1 MNKTVIAA
9 VVAGSLAV
17 PATAA
22 AHVTVQ
28 PGSVTAGS
36 FTKIDVRVP
45 NERDNKGT
53 IKVDLRLPD
62 GFYFLSYQKVPGWKA
77 RVFKKKLDKPVDLG
91 GFEVDERYTRVV
103 WKARKPKRDRIA
115 PGQFQDFP
123 LSVRVPDG
131 AAGSQLAFRA
141 FQTYQRGERVAWTGA
156 PDARGA
162 RPASDAAGARVRL
175 LLLVVGALLVSAPA
189 ALAHQGSPNFLSQV
203 NSAPAGVKVTVL
215 SRDDRL
221 LLQSDGGH
229 TVVIEGYSEE
239 PYARIEPD
247 GTVSVNTDSEAYY
260 INEERDGAGAGAG
273 RAPIPRASRAG
284 RRSRRPGASSG
295 TTTACTG
302 CPRATPSRSRTRACA
317 RRCSTGRCRSRSTA
331 SRATS
336 AARCSGR
343 RRRARACHGR

>member
-36 FTKIDVRVP
+36 FTRIDVRVP

-156 PDARGA
+156 PD
-162 RPASDAAGARVRL
+162 SE
-175 LLLVVGALLVSAPA
+175 APA
-189 ALAHQGSPNFLSQV
+189 PRLTLLAP
-203 NSAPAGVKVTVL
+203 
-215 SRDDRL
+215 
-221 LLQSDGGH
+221 
-229 TVVIEGYSEE
+229 E
-239 PYARIEPD
+239 
-247 GTVSVNTDSEAYY
+247 
-260 INEERDGAGAGAG
+260 
-273 RAPIPRASRAG
+273 
-284 RRSRRPGASSG
+284 
-295 TTTACTG
+295 
-302 CPRATPSRSRTRACA
+302 
-317 RRCSTGRCRSRSTA
+317 
-331 SRATS
+331 
-336 AARCSGR
+336 
-343 RRRARACHGR
+343 

>member
-77 RVFKKKLDKPVDLG
+77 RVFKKKLDQPVDLG

-103 WKARKPKRDRIA
+103 WKARRPKRDRIA

-156 PDARGA
+156 P
-162 RPASDAAGARVRL
+162 ASE
-175 LLLVVGALLVSAPA
+175 APA
-189 ALAHQGSPNFLSQV
+189 PRLTLLAP
-203 NSAPAGVKVTVL
+203 
-215 SRDDRL
+215 
-221 LLQSDGGH
+221 
-229 TVVIEGYSEE
+229 E
-239 PYARIEPD
+239 
-247 GTVSVNTDSEAYY
+247 
-260 INEERDGAGAGAG
+260 
-273 RAPIPRASRAG
+273 
-284 RRSRRPGASSG
+284 
-295 TTTACTG
+295 
-302 CPRATPSRSRTRACA
+302 
-317 RRCSTGRCRSRSTA
+317 
-331 SRATS
+331 
-336 AARCSGR
+336 
-343 RRRARACHGR
+343 